1 MIGGGR
7 GAGGV
12 QKSFSRNIPIWG
24 HWMLIT
30 RKTCQI
36 FVFRQ
41 SHFQS
46 RRGRQLEVSYNGREI
61 YGEEIVFCSNT
72 FFLALSVSDHKHI
85 HMRPLSTEKKR
96 ESLLRIWFEHDKLR
110 KFYFDLISNSII
122 MDLTVFL
129 LSLVRLEIH
138 NNQS

>member
-1 MIGGGR
+1 MSSDSLTSSPGRSASINYIG
-7 GAGGV
+7 
-12 QKSFSRNIPIWG
+12 Q
-24 HWMLIT
+24 
-30 RKTCQI
+30 
-36 FVFRQ
+36 
-41 SHFQS
+41 
-46 RRGRQLEVSYNGREI
+46 QLEVSYNGREI

-85 HMRPLSTEKKR
+85 HMRPLSTEKKGKAYYEFDLNATNYLKHR
-96 ESLLRIWFEHDKLR
+96 KL
-110 KFYFDLISNSII
+110 YFDLISNSII

>member
-1 MIGGGR
+1 
-7 GAGGV
+7 
-12 QKSFSRNIPIWG
+12 
-24 HWMLIT
+24 MLIT

-85 HMRPLSTEKKR
+85 HMRPLSTEKKGKAYY
-96 ESLLRIWFEHDKLR
+96 E
-110 KFYFDLISNSII
+110 FDLNATNLGNSTLI
-122 MDLTVFL
+122 
-129 LSLVRLEIH
+129 
-138 NNQS
+138 